1 MKIEKF
7 VTGIISTNCYILSN
21 EDTKEAVI
29 VDPANLSRKMV
40 SYMEEEQLKPKAIL
54 LTHAHFDHIMGIDKI
69 IAMFGEIPVYVEE
82 NDLDLL
88 QKAELNESTTYT
100 AGYSYAGGEVIHDK
114 DVLSLIGYEFQVIH
128 TPGHTK
134 GSCCY
139 YSEEHQTL
147 FSGDT
152 IFMESVGR
160 TDLPTGNERELID
173 SVRNR
178 VLTLPSNVKIYPGH
192 GPETNVAYEVANN
205 PYA

>member
-1 MKIEKF
+1 ME
-7 VTGIISTNCYILSN
+7 VTVLTVGPVFTNCYIVN
-21 EDTKEAVI
+21 EEGKDSCLVIDPGDEAKKI
-29 VDPANLSRKMV
+29 AEYIQKRNKKM
-40 SYMEEEQLKPKAIL
+40 EAIL
-54 LTHAHFDHIMGIDKI
+54 LTHGHFDHMIGVRELMS
-69 IAMFGEIPVYVEE
+69 
-82 NDLDLL
+82 LL
-88 QKAELNESTTYT
+88 GGKLYAYQDEKELLMDPQLNVSNQ
-100 AGYSYAGGEVIHDK
+100 
-114 DVLSLIGYEFQVIH
+114 IGYEMSLEADVLLRDHQKITVAGMTFEVIH

>member
-1 MKIEKF
+1 ME
-7 VTGIISTNCYILSN
+7 VTVLTVGPVFTNCYIVN
-21 EDTKEAVI
+21 EEGKDSCLVIDPGDEAKKI
-29 VDPANLSRKMV
+29 AEYIQKRNKKM
-40 SYMEEEQLKPKAIL
+40 EAIL
-54 LTHAHFDHIMGIDKI
+54 LTHGHFDHIIGVRELMS
-69 IAMFGEIPVYVEE
+69 
-82 NDLDLL
+82 LL
-88 QKAELNESTTYT
+88 GGKLYAYQDEKELLMDPQLNVS
-100 AGYSYAGGEVIHDK
+100 DQ
-114 DVLSLIGYEFQVIH
+114 IGYEMSLEADVPLRDHQKITVAGMTFEVIH

>member
-88 QKAELNESTTYT
+88 HKAELN
-100 AGYSYAGGEVIHDK
+100 
-114 DVLSLIGYEFQVIH
+114 
-128 TPGHTK
+128 
-134 GSCCY
+134 
-139 YSEEHQTL
+139 
-147 FSGDT
+147 
-152 IFMESVGR
+152 
-160 TDLPTGNERELID
+160 
-173 SVRNR
+173 
-178 VLTLPSNVKIYPGH
+178 
-192 GPETNVAYEVANN
+192 
-205 PYA
+205 